1 MRMDKFTEGAK
12 EAILIAEESL
22 RKFKHNQ
29 IEPEHLF
36 YGLLEV
42 KDSITSQILSKMGK
56 NPSVIKNRLL
66 DILRRFPEV
75 EYSQGST
82 YQVFLSQDALSV
94 LERAD
99 REREMMKD
107 EYVASEHILLAL
119 IEEAKGELFKLFK
132 EFGIDREG
140 VFKSLYEIRGTK
152 RVENP
157 DAEKSYSPLEKYTE
171 DITKLAEMG
180 RLDPV
185 IGREEEIERVVQ
197 ILLRK
202 TKNNPVLIGEPGVG
216 KTAIVMGLAQRIVK
230 KDVPDDLKDKRIL
243 SLSMGHL
250 IAGTKFRGEFEE
262 RLKGIIDEIKKRNNV
277 ILFVDEL
284 HTIVGAGAAEGA
296 QDAANLLKP
305 ALASGELRL
314 IGATTLDEYREHI
327 EKDGALER
335 RFQTVFVREPTV
347 EETYEILKGLKKRY
361 EEHHKVKI
369 EDDALYAA
377 AKLSERYIQ
386 GRKLPDKAIDL
397 LDEACSNKKI
407 KLSKMPEDLK
417 KLKEQVETLTEEGR
431 ISTEYG
437 DYERARK
444 LKEELDRIMPEYQR
458 KLKEWQEKSGVDEVV
473 RERDIAEIVSKW
485 TGIPQDALLQSER
498 DKLLRMEEILKKR
511 VIGQDEAI
519 QVVSD
524 AIRRHRAGLVSLK
537 KPIGVFLFM
546 GPTGVGKTHLA
557 RQLAWFLFDDEDALL
572 RFDMSEYMERHAVS
586 KLIGAPPGYVG
597 YEKGG
602 TLTEAVRRRPY
613 QVILFDEIE
622 KAHPDVFNLMLQ
634 IFDSGR
640 LTDSHGRT
648 VDFKNTVIIMTSNI
662 ASSVIPTLTG
672 KREEKINKVMP
683 ELLRYFR
690 PEFINRIDEIV
701 LFSPLGIKEIK
712 EIVKLELLELV
723 ENLKEKG
730 IGFEVTDAGLSY
742 LAEKGYSKEFGARPL
757 KRVIQREVVNEIA
770 KGIIKG
776 DIKKGSK
783 VIVDAKDGALNIRV
797 L

>member
-369 EDDALYAA
+369 EDSALYAA

-672 KREEKINKVMP
+672 KREEKINKIMP

-712 EIVKLELLELV
+712 EIVKLELSELV

-783 VIVDAKDGALNIRV
+783 VIVDAKDDALNIRV

>member
-369 EDDALYAA
+369 EDSALYAA

-444 LKEELDRIMPEYQR
+444 LKEELDRIMPEYKR

-662 ASSVIPTLTG
+662 ASSKIPTLTG

-783 VIVDAKDGALNIRV
+783 VIVDAKDDALNIRV